1 MRIPLTVLILPAG
14 IYQYSVQIEAATILI
29 PHKDLHIKTQNFKE
43 CTKYSTKEDINNT
56 KRGHPKP
63 SVSFVVFLG
72 DSKMPVVPN
81 SLRGAP
87 YAGDVTTLTTYNR
100 PQSVC
105 WTQRHPRGVWP
116 AECTFPWR
124 EHLHQLG
131 CLKMDETDRPN
142 QIFISFVKFEWDSQR
157 KAEDNRGVKL
167 LRDTQ
172 KGSSK
177 QKLWGR
183 RTQG

>member
-1 MRIPLTVLILPAG
+1 MQGTSPLLPIQSAPECVL
-14 IYQYSVQIEAATILI
+14 
-29 PHKDLHIKTQNFKE
+29 D
-43 CTKYSTKEDINNT
+43 TKAPT
-56 KRGHPKP
+56 R
-63 SVSFVVFLG
+63 
-72 DSKMPVVPN
+72 
-81 SLRGAP
+81 SLA
-87 YAGDVTTLTTYNR
+87 
-100 PQSVC
+100 
-105 WTQRHPRGVWP
+105 

-124 EHLHQLG
+124 EHFHQLG

-177 QKLWGR
+177 QKLWGC